1 MDSLLGPAAPGAQAL
16 GPLTLLTS
24 AMAPGGA
31 SVAAL
36 SAFAPMP
43 MLASALFSASASVGV
58 PAPVVAPD
66 PGQAAVPLAV
76 DGADGTGL
84 ERFTAP
90 TSAPTTVPFVRAA
103 SGTPMTAVQ
112 GYVDLAPV
120 AVLVAGSLGGLFVV
134 TRRRRTA

>member
-43 MLASALFSASASVGV
+43 MLASALVSASASVGV

-76 DGADGTGL
+76 EGADDTGL
-84 ERFTAP
+84 GSFTAP
-90 TSAPTTVPFVRAA
+90 TSPPPTAPIIRAA
-103 SGTPMTAVQ
+103 SGTPMTAVR
-112 GYVDLAPV
+112 GYVDLAPA

-134 TRRRRTA
+134 TRRRRTT